1 MTIICQLLAI
11 AYAMH
16 LVRKWIRDAAQ
27 EAAGKK
33 EGE

>member
-16 LVRKWIRDAAQ
+16 LVRKWIRSAAQ
-27 EAAGKK
+27 EAAAKK
-33 EGE
+33 DSK